1 MAFAAQLLT
10 FSALL
15 IISQAYSGVD
25 QKTHSAMEASDDAA
39 IKALQ
44 TKIRYQF
51 KDQTLLILAITHAS
65 YSFDNNGALNVLGYN
80 IIQAA
85 ISLHYVLNNSAIG
98 SGDLHSKISELSN
111 CTVLSKDAFDLQLH
125 DLIKVAPKINPKKQS
140 ILCGCYRA
148 LFGAIGADAN
158 LDVAKEKFLI
168 RRKLN
173 AASIMQ
179 KHLTQGGLR
188 SELL

>member
-15 IISQAYSGVD
+15 IISQAS
-25 QKTHSAMEASDDAA
+25 SAMEASDAAA

-51 KDQTLLILAITHAS
+51 KDQTLLILAMTHAS
-65 YSFDNNGALNVLGYN
+65 YSIANNGALNVLGYN

-85 ISLHYVLNNSAIG
+85 ISLHYVLDNSAIG

-125 DLIKVAPKINPKKQS
+125 DLIKVAPKVNPKKQI

-158 LDVAKEKFLI
+158 LDFSSGVHGCLLSSEVFLSI
-168 RRKLN
+168 LSTIGWN
-173 AASIMQ
+173 A
-179 KHLTQGGLR
+179 LR
-188 SELL
+188 